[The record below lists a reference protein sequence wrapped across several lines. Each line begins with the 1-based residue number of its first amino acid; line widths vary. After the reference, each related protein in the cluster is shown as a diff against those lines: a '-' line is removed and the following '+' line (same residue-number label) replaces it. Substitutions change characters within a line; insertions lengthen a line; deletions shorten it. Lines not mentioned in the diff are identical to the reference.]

1 MATTGFW
8 PVKGKLKSVIVYAE
22 NPNKTMNPKFFDSD
36 LYATLQYAE
45 NSNKTDQEL
54 FVSGINCSKH
64 NAYAQMVAVKKKFGE
79 RGTVVAYHGY
89 QSFKVNEVTPEECHE
104 IGIETARKMWGDKYQ
119 VIVTTHLDKKHH
131 LHNHFVINSTSF
143 KDGLKFRNKIG
154 DHYELREI
162 SDAICK
168 ERGKSVLENAPFYG
182 GEKKAYWLHKQGKKT
197 HRDMLREDI
206 EICLTVATNWDEFR
220 RVLATMG
227 YEVDYRRFTIKAK
240 DWERG
245 VRVEGLGYTVEGIE
259 KRFNETYYSGHHLA
273 DWNNF
278 FYARRKYFPLESI
291 RKKLEFGIEHG
302 KRPEVIYVNTMF
314 LLIILVFQ
322 LLKEVAD
329 AMLLTPEMRH
339 AAKDIKQYVADYH
352 FLTDNQIQTTDDL
365 TVTIEETQLKIAE
378 LEEKRSKA
386 DNKKRR
392 ATTPEDKERYKSLR
406 KEITEEIT
414 PLRKK
419 LKQAEDILNKSPH
432 LYELLQK
439 EHQAEI
445 NKIRKIER
453 SR

>member
-1 MATTGFW
+1 
-8 PVKGKLKSVIVYAE
+8 
-22 NPNKTMNPKFFDSD
+22 
-36 LYATLQYAE
+36 
-45 NSNKTDQEL
+45 
-54 FVSGINCSKH
+54 
-64 NAYAQMVAVKKKFGE
+64 
-79 RGTVVAYHGY
+79 
-89 QSFKVNEVTPEECHE
+89 
-104 IGIETARKMWGDKYQ
+104 
-119 VIVTTHLDKKHH
+119 
-131 LHNHFVINSTSF
+131 
-143 KDGLKFRNKIG
+143 
-154 DHYELREI
+154 
-162 SDAICK
+162 
-168 ERGKSVLENAPFYG
+168 
-182 GEKKAYWLHKQGKKT
+182 
-197 HRDMLREDI
+197 MLREDI
-206 EICLTVATNWDEFR
+206 EICLTVATSWDEFR
-220 RVLATMG
+220 RVLFTMG
-227 YEVDYRRFTIKAK
+227 YEVDYRRFTIKGK

-278 FYARRKYFPLESI
+278 FYARRRCFPLESV

-329 AMLLTPEMRH
+329 AMLISPEMRH
-339 AAKDIKQYVADYH
+339 AAKDIKQYVVDYH
-352 FLTDNQIQTTDDL
+352 FLADNQIQTTDDL
-365 TVTIEETQLKIAE
+365 VVTIDETKSKIAE

-392 ATTPEDKERYKSLR
+392 ATTPEDKERYKALR
-406 KEITEEIT
+406 KEITQEIT

-419 LKQAEDILNKSPH
+419 LKQAEDILDKSPH

-453 SR
+453 GR

>member
-8 PVKGKLKSVIVYAE
+8 PVKGKIKAVIVYAE
-22 NPNKTMNPKFFDSD
+22 NPDKTMNPKYFDSD

-79 RGTVVAYHGY
+79 RGSVVAYHGY
-89 QSFKVNEVTPEECHE
+89 QSFKENEVTPEECHE

-119 VIVTTHLDKKHH
+119 VIVTTHLDKQHH

-154 DHYELREI
+154 DHYELRKI

-206 EICLTVATNWDEFR
+206 EICLTVATNWDDFR
-220 RVLATMG
+220 RVLFTMG

-259 KRFNETYYSGHHLA
+259 KRFNETFYSGHHLA

-278 FYARRKYFPLESI
+278 FYARRRYFPLESV

-302 KRPEVIYVNTMF
+302 KRPDVIYVDTMF

-322 LLKEVAD
+322 LLKEIAD
-329 AMLLTPEMRH
+329 AMLISPEMRH

-352 FLTDNQIQTTDDL
+352 FLTDNQIHTTDDL
-365 TVTIEETQLKIAE
+365 TVTIEETQSKIAE

-392 ATTPEDKERYKSLR
+392 ATTPEDKERYKALR
-406 KEITEEIT
+406 KEITQEIT

-419 LKQAEDILNKSPH
+419 LKQAEDILYKSPH

>member
-22 NPNKTMNPKFFDSD
+22 NPDKTMNPKFFDSD

-79 RGTVVAYHGY
+79 RGSVVAYHGY
-89 QSFKVNEVTPEECHE
+89 QSFKENEVTPEECHE

-119 VIVTTHLDKKHH
+119 VIVTTHLDKQHH

-154 DHYELREI
+154 DHYELRKI

-182 GEKKAYWLHKQGKKT
+182 GEKAAYWLHKQGKQT

-220 RVLATMG
+220 RVLVTMG

-245 VRVEGLGYTVEGIE
+245 VRVESLGYTVEGIE

-278 FYARRKYFPLESI
+278 FYARRRYFPLESV
-291 RKKLEFGIEHG
+291 RKKLEFSIEHG

-365 TVTIEETQLKIAE
+365 SQSIEETKLKIVE
-378 LEEKRSKA
+378 LEKKRSKA

-392 ATTPEDKERYKSLR
+392 ASNPKDKEKYKALR
-406 KEITEEIT
+406 KEITQEIT

-419 LKQAEDILNKSPH
+419 LKQAEDILDKSPH

-439 EHQAEI
+439 EHQLET

>member
-22 NPNKTMNPKFFDSD
+22 NPDKTMNPKFFDSD

-45 NSNKTDQEL
+45 NGNKTDQEL
-54 FVSGINCSKH
+54 FVSGINCSKY

-89 QSFKVNEVTPEECHE
+89 QSFKENEVTPEECHE
-104 IGIETARKMWGDKYQ
+104 IGIETARKMWSEKYQ
-119 VIVTTHLDKKHH
+119 VMVTTHLDKKHH

-154 DHYELREI
+154 DHYELRKI

-168 ERGKSVLENAPFYG
+168 ERGKSILENAPFYG

-206 EICLTVATNWDEFR
+206 EICLTVATSWDEFR
-220 RVLATMG
+220 RVLWTMG

-273 DWNNF
+273 DWNTF
-278 FYARRKYFPLESI
+278 FYARRKYFPLETV
-291 RKKLEFGIEHG
+291 RKKLEFSIEHS
-302 KRPEVIYVNTMF
+302 KRPEVIYVDTML

-329 AMLLTPEMRH
+329 AMLISPEMRH
-339 AAKDIKQYVADYH
+339 AAKDIKQYVSDYH
-352 FLTDNQIQTTDDL
+352 FLTDNQIHTTDDL
-365 TVTIEETQLKIAE
+365 TVTIEETQFKIAE

-392 ATTPEDKERYKSLR
+392 ASTPEDKERYKALR
-406 KEITEEIT
+406 KEITQEIA

-419 LKQAEDILNKSPH
+419 LKQAEQILEKSPL

-439 EHQAEI
+439 EHQLET
-445 NKIRKIER
+445 NKIRKLER

>member
-8 PVKGKLKSVIVYAE
+8 PVKGNLKSVIVYAE

-64 NAYAQMVAVKKKFGE
+64 NAYARMVAVKKKFGE
-79 RGTVVAYHGY
+79 RGSVVAYHGY
-89 QSFKVNEVTPEECHE
+89 QSFKENEVTPEECHE

-119 VIVTTHLDKKHH
+119 VIVTTHLDKQHH

-154 DHYELREI
+154 DHYELRKI

-182 GEKKAYWLHKQGKKT
+182 GEKAAYWIHKKGNKT
-197 HRDMLREDI
+197 HRDMLKEDI
-206 EICLTVATNWDEFR
+206 EICLTVATNWDDFR
-220 RVLATMG
+220 RVLFTMG

-259 KRFNETYYSGHHLA
+259 KRFNETFYSGHHLA

-278 FYARRKYFPLESI
+278 FYARRRYFPLESV
-291 RKKLEFGIEHG
+291 RKKLEFGIERG

-329 AMLLTPEMRH
+329 AMLISPEMRH
-339 AAKDIKQYVADYH
+339 AAKDLKQYVADYH

-365 TVTIEETQLKIAE
+365 SQSIEETQLKIAA

-392 ATTPEDKERYKSLR
+392 ASTPEDKERYKAMR

-419 LKQAEDILNKSPH
+419 LKQAEDILHKSPH

-439 EHQAEI
+439 EHKAEI
-445 NKIRKIER
+445 SKIRKLER
-453 SR
+453 TR